1 MKWYRAI
8 LLTLVI
14 FVPML
19 VAVQIDER
27 GGQSLV
33 LLVSGV
39 SAVWVAAQ
47 SSSFGWGLFVMF
59 LWPIAFPWFLIAK
72 YQPPADDVTRTPR

>member
-1 MKWYRAI
+1 MKWYWAI

-14 FVPML
+14 FLPML

-27 GGQSLV
+27 GGHSLI

-39 SAVWVAAQ
+39 SAVWVAAN
-47 SSSFGWGLFVMF
+47 SSSSGWGLFVLF
-59 LWPIAFPWFLIAK
+59 LWPIAFPWFFIAK
-72 YQPPADDVTRTPR
+72 YQPPADE